1 MGAKMTILRNSRKL
15 RLSCVYF
22 VLGLSLN
29 LSLGLASGFSAQA
42 APPAVELGARAKA
55 KLQSGE
61 YPLLENVGSILEK
74 VAKLRQLPIKESVKV
89 DTLSREELLAFL
101 RKEFEAELDP
111 ADTQGEQAL
120 YTRWG
125 LFATDFDY
133 AQFMLGLY
141 TEQIGGFYDPKT
153 RKLYLL
159 EGMSLSKLDQEVLV
173 AHELTHALQDQSFG
187 LKNYLETP
195 QKQEPNGDRQL
206 ALMSMIEGDASLTS
220 AEYVQGLMQSNFSLM
235 EMLGS
240 LANAVRMN
248 FAFEK
253 LRQAPR
259 VIRESLVFPYDQ
271 GMRFVQTFRKEGWS
285 WEEINTLY
293 KNPPRS
299 SEQILQPAKYL
310 DGENP
315 SALHFKKQLKWPD
328 QWPLLTRGVMG
339 EWGWRHYFLQHLEAG
354 PARSAARGWAGD
366 HYQVYQK
373 TPGGKGEKAPQA
385 RLVFNTLWDSPEEAQ
400 EFTGAYAQT
409 LAKRYPALKLPSQF
423 QALKLV
429 VLAPNDHLLIYQKGA
444 RSLVAEGLPDLS
456 PTALKALEKTAF
468 E

>member
-1 MGAKMTILRNSRKL
+1 MIGSSRSPKALIARMLITLFLSAGMGPG
-15 RLSCVYF
+15 F
-22 VLGLSLN
+22 SL
-29 LSLGLASGFSAQA
+29 SAQA

-74 VAKLRQLPIKESVKV
+74 VSKLRQLPIKESVKV

-101 RKEFEAELDP
+101 RKEFEADLNPKE
-111 ADTQGEQAL
+111 AQGEEAL

-125 LFATDFDY
+125 LFTADFNY
-133 AQFMLGLY
+133 AEFMLGLY

-187 LKNYLETP
+187 LKNYLEVP
-195 QKQEPNGDRQL
+195 KQKEPNGDRQL
-206 ALMSMIEGDASLTS
+206 ALMALIEGDASLTS
-220 AEYVQGLMQSNFSLM
+220 AEYVQGLMQSNFNLM
-235 EMLGS
+235 DMLGS

-253 LRQAPR
+253 LREAPR

-271 GMRFVQTFRKEGWS
+271 GMRFVQSFRKEGWS

-315 SALHFKKQLKWPD
+315 SPRHFKTQPTWPD
-328 QWPLLTRGVMG
+328 QWPLMTRGVMG
-339 EWGWRHYFLQHLEAG
+339 EWGWRHYFLHYLEAG

-366 HYQVYQK
+366 HYQVYQSPNRP
-373 TPGGKGEKAPQA
+373 TEKKPA
-385 RLVFNTLWDSPEEAQ
+385 RLLFNTLWDSPEEAQ
-400 EFTGAYAQT
+400 EFANAYLLT
-409 LAKRYPALKLPSQF
+409 LQKRYPSLTFPAQF
-423 QALKLV
+423 QALKLIA
-429 VLAPNDHLLIYQKGA
+429 LGPQDHLLIYQQGP
-444 RSLVAEGLPDLS
+444 RCLIAEGLPALT

-468 E
+468 Q

>member
-1 MGAKMTILRNSRKL
+1 MRHGTGKL
-15 RLSCVYF
+15 RKPHPAATFL
-22 VLGLSLN
+22 
-29 LSLGLASGFSAQA
+29 LSLGLFGWLGPIPGLTFSALA

-89 DTLSREELLAFL
+89 DTLNREELLAFL

-111 ADTQGEQAL
+111 VDTQGELAL

-125 LFATDFDY
+125 LFANNFDY

-187 LKNYLETP
+187 LKNYLETAP
-195 QKQEPNGDRQL
+195 KQEPNGDRQL
-206 ALMSMIEGDASLTS
+206 ALMAMIEGDASLTS

-271 GMRFVQTFRKEGWS
+271 GLRFVQSFRKEGWS

-315 SALHFKKQLKWPD
+315 SPRHFKNQLKWPD
-328 QWPLLTRGVMG
+328 QLPLLTRGVMG

-366 HYQVYQK
+366 HYQVF
-373 TPGGKGEKAPQA
+373 QA
-385 RLVFNTLWDSPEEAQ
+385 LQTTKNSPNSAQTRLVFNTLWDSPEEAQ
-400 EFTGAYAQT
+400 EFAAAYAQT
-409 LAKRYPALKLPSQF
+409 LEKRYPALKMPKQF
-423 QALKLV
+423 QSLKTYSISPQDHILV
-429 VLAPNDHLLIYQKGA
+429 YQQGAHCLI
-444 RSLVAEGLPDLS
+444 AEGLPMLS
-456 PTALKALEKTAF
+456 ANALKNLEKIAF
-468 E
+468 Q